1 MDILIDD
8 FGMSLGK
15 KSERLIIKKKGEI
28 LQETP
33 FFNIS
38 QITISSSG
46 VSLSTD
52 VIRECMERAL
62 I

>member
-38 QITISSSG
+38 QITFHHRSISIYRCNSG
-46 VSLSTD
+46 VYGKGH
-52 VIRECMERAL
+52 
-62 I
+62 